1 MLSSCR
7 LNTFHTESR
16 LFLNSHIQR
25 YIFLKSCNLWTLMNL
40 FHSTVTYTCSK
51 YVSNGITILNIFICT
66 AFFFNKDQDGSSLKE
81 ALLSGSPGVGKTT
94 TATLVCEEL
103 GFTYIEMNAS
113 DTRSKKTLEEHISQ
127 SLNNETID
135 GLLTGCQIS
144 VRFGMTLTLIKML
157 HSFSCLTKL
166 TFHCS

>member
-1 MLSSCR
+1 MESQFK
-7 LNTFHTESR
+7 TF
-16 LFLNSHIQR
+16 LF
-25 YIFLKSCNLWTLMNL
+25 
-40 FHSTVTYTCSK
+40 
-51 YVSNGITILNIFICT
+51 CT
-66 AFFFNKDQDGSSLKE
+66 AFFFNKD
-81 ALLSGSPGVGKTT
+81 PRVGKTI

-127 SLNNETID
+127 SLSNKTMD

-144 VRFGMTLTLIKML
+144 VTFGMTLILLKML

-166 TFHCS
+166 TFKLIYYYQLS